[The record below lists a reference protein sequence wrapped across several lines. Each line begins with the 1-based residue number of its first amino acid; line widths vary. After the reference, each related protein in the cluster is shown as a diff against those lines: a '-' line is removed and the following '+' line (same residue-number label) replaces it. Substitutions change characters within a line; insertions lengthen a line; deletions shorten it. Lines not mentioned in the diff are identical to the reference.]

1 MLKLLATVVCAVV
14 LSACAFNPTYYD
26 ELRQTEQQQHRMLGN

>member
-1 MLKLLATVVCAVV
+1 MLKVLSVILLVGL

-26 ELRQTEQQQHRMLGN
+26 ELRQFEAEQHRMMGR